1 MAIYHIKE
9 IQYLNSK
16 GQTAVFAITE
26 CGKMFKR
33 RTTSSEESEALGKLL
48 MCRTFANAPFI
59 PTVVDIDVIDEKL
72 DTWVNVTNEYN
83 QD

>member
-48 MCRTFANAPFI
+48 M
-59 PTVVDIDVIDEKL
+59 
-72 DTWVNVTNEYN
+72 
-83 QD
+83 